1 MRHSHVCAD
10 AGVNKP
16 TALPATQKC
25 GSCNHIQHTALDSDD
40 KRLSYWLIYCTI
52 YCTYLLYYTFFFFT
66 IILENILS
74 TYKHS
79 VPWNGAQRHAGGGL
93 TRLGSASCLDRIIF
107 SGARFHLVLF
117 CAVTCH
123 AGWWPGSGGL
133 YRAAHVCGGPDHL
146 GMCKCARGCSHS
158 DEIAPTSRFSERIT
172 VLRQRPVTLTVR
184 WTCPSRKASWRDQ
197 HVSSGESQEL

>member
-1 MRHSHVCAD
+1 MT
-10 AGVNKP
+10 N
-16 TALPATQKC
+16 
-25 GSCNHIQHTALDSDD
+25 DS
-40 KRLSYWLIYCTI
+40 LTGLFTVLFTVLTYCTI
-52 YCTYLLYYTFFFFT
+52 LFFFT

-93 TRLGSASCLDRIIF
+93 TRLVSASCLDRIIF

-184 WTCPSRKASWRDQ
+184 RTCPSRKASWRDQ